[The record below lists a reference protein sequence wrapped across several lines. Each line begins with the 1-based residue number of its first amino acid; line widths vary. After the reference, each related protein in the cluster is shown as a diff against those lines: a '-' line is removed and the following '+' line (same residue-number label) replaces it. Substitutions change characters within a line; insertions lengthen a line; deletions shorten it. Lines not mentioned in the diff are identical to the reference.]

1 VEAGSGTISVPAWRT
16 QPSWY
21 LITTDDRMIPLE
33 AQRAMAKRAGATVVE
48 VKGSHSVC
56 ASYPRAVA
64 ALIPLSIR
72 IKTMIRFM
80 RCGDWRWF
88 ASHRFRDLGMAAIL
102 LSAFLLSG
110 CRKPAQPVTI
120 TFFDSDF
127 RGVPGDHR
135 MIPDADLQEFTR
147 ETGIRVNDLPTPEDN
162 GSKLNLTM
170 DLLRSRAPSPDLY
183 GVDMIW
189 AGTMGEYLIDLQP
202 YFASEISSQDRDFIE
217 SYRVQGKVVAMPE
230 QPLGVQVLVYR
241 TDLLAKYGYK
251 TPPRTWDELEKMAAR
266 IQAGERAQGKKDFWG
281 FVWAGAIATDSEQLT
296 MEGLEWQAAEG
307 GGHIIESDGKISVN
321 NANVIRA
328 WERAAHWV
336 GWISPSSVVS
346 YTATDAENKFWVSGE
361 AAFLLSHSIVYE
373 IFAEDKPF
381 RDQAGVT
388 SVPAGKSARVATI
401 GGYALGISRFS
412 AHRAEAVQ
420 LIQFLLR
427 KQAEFRSS
435 TRKPGRK
442 VEYFEVPPV
451 MREIYPWWY
460 KPGESGGSEIVS
472 RPSAVAGSNYEAV
485 SKAYTHALHSVLTR
499 ELPAPAAAVA
509 LENELVRIMCN
520 DRAQPGTGSH

>member
-1 VEAGSGTISVPAWRT
+1 MRFA
-16 QPSWY
+16 
-21 LITTDDRMIPLE
+21 DR
-33 AQRAMAKRAGATVVE
+33 
-48 VKGSHSVC
+48 
-56 ASYPRAVA
+56 
-64 ALIPLSIR
+64 
-72 IKTMIRFM
+72 
-80 RCGDWRWF
+80 RCF
-88 ASHRFRDLGMAAIL
+88 ASHRFRPLIIAGIL

-110 CRKPAQPVTI
+110 CHKPAQPVTI
-120 TFFDSDF
+120 TFFDSDA

-135 MIPDADLQEFTR
+135 MIPDSYLQEFTR
-147 ETGIRVNDLPTPEDN
+147 ETGIRVNDLPTPEDTS
-162 GSKLNLTM
+162 SKLDLAMN
-170 DLLRSRAPSPDLY
+170 LLRSGAPSPDLY
-183 GVDMIW
+183 GVDTIW
-189 AGTMGEYLIDLQP
+189 TGTMGEYLIDLQP
-202 YFASEISSQDRDFIE
+202 YFASEISSEDRGLIE
-217 SYRVQGKVVAMPE
+217 IYRIQGKVVAMPN
-230 QPLGVQVLVYR
+230 QPIGVQVLVYR
-241 TDLLAKYGYK
+241 TDLLARYGYK
-251 TPPRTWDELEKMAAR
+251 TPPRTWDELEKMATR
-266 IQAGERAQGKKDFWG
+266 IQAGERAKGKKDFWG

-336 GWISPSSVVS
+336 GWISPPSVVS

-361 AAFLLSHSIVYE
+361 AAFLLSHAIVYE
-373 IFAEDKPF
+373 VFAQDKPF

-412 AHRAEAVQ
+412 AHRAEAVKF
-420 LIQFLLR
+420 IQFLLR
-427 KQAEFRSS
+427 KHAEFTATHAEKS
-435 TRKPGRK
+435 GRK
-442 VEYFEVPPV
+442 VEYFEVPPL
-451 MREIYPWWY
+451 MKEIYPWWY

-499 ELPAPAAAVA
+499 ESTAPAAAAA
-509 LENELVRIMCN
+509 LENELVQIMGN